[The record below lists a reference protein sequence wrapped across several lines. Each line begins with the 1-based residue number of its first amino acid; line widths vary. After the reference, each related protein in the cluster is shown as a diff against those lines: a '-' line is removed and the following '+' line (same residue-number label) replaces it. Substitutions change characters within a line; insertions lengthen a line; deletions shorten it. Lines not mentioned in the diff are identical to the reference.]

1 MKIIE
6 GYIFKV
12 LALFVLISAVLSFK
26 AERESVA
33 LKDDLIHLS
42 SVQYGL
48 FNLDVWEENL
58 AEIISTEIREFQI
71 DDSNRPELE
80 SRISRILNTAIDFL
94 EEDFNRKSNQSFFGF
109 IQGSVAYVTGLFD
122 HIRKNVP
129 ELTSGII
136 DGLNDTENKERIKIF
151 LIERLNEYRNETFSE
166 TDYTQRDEI
175 LLKHTKSS
183 TRDAQIYLSNRI
195 EDINRKN
202 KLNKT
207 ALMFLAL
214 LVILFNLFNTGIKS
228 RLDFFLLIGIC
239 LIFLSLGLSLPMIEI
254 DARLSELSFTLL
266 DHPILFENQ
275 VLYYRS
281 KSIIQVIS
289 LMIFQPEFKLIL
301 IGIMVL
307 LFSVCF
313 PIVKLV
319 YSGIHV
325 LGRQQM
331 KSSFSH
337 FIIFKSGKWSMADVF
352 LVSIFMAFIGF
363 DKIVSDQINQLEDLS
378 SELHVLT
385 TNNSSLL
392 FGFYVFA
399 AFVILSITM
408 SQRIKN
414 NTAKS

>member
-1 MKIIE
+1 MKVIK
-6 GYIFKV
+6 GYLLKV
-12 LALFVLISAVLSFK
+12 LALCVLIFAVVSFR

-80 SRISRILNTAIDFL
+80 SRISKILYTAISFL
-94 EEDFNRKSNQSFFGF
+94 EEDFDRKSNQSVFGF
-109 IQGSVAYVTGLFD
+109 IKGSIAYVTGIFE

-136 DGLNDTENKERIKIF
+136 DGLNDPENKERIKIF
-151 LIERLNEYRNETFSE
+151 LIEKLNEYRNETFSE

-183 TRDAQIYLSNRI
+183 IVDAQIYLSNCI
-195 EDINRKN
+195 EELNRKN
-202 KLNKT
+202 KLNKS
-207 ALMFLAL
+207 ALMIIAL
-214 LVILFNLFNTGIKS
+214 LIILVNLFNMGIKS

-239 LIFLSLGLSLPMIEI
+239 LIYLALGLSLPMIEI

-301 IGIMVL
+301 IGIMIL

-313 PIVKLV
+313 PILKLV
-319 YSGIHV
+319 YSGLHV
-325 LGRQQM
+325 LGRLQM
-331 KSSFSH
+331 RSSFSH
-337 FIIFKSGKWSMADVF
+337 FIVFKSGKWSMADVF
-352 LVSIFMAFIGF
+352 LVAIFMAFIGF

-378 SELHVLT
+378 PELHVLT

-414 NTAKS
+414 NIAKT

>member
-1 MKIIE
+1 MKVIE
-6 GYIFKV
+6 GYLLKV
-12 LALFVLISAVLSFK
+12 LALCVLIFAVVSFK

-80 SRISRILNTAIDFL
+80 SRISKILYTAISFL
-94 EEDFNRKSNQSFFGF
+94 EEDFDRISSQSVFGF
-109 IQGSVAYVTGLFD
+109 IKGSIAYVTGIFE

-136 DGLNDTENKERIKIF
+136 DGLNDPENKERIKIF
-151 LIERLNEYRNETFSE
+151 LIEKLNEYRNETFSE

-183 TRDAQIYLSNRI
+183 TVDAQIYLSNSI
-195 EDINRKN
+195 EELNRKN
-202 KLNKT
+202 KLNKS
-207 ALMFLAL
+207 ALMIIAL
-214 LVILFNLFNTGIKS
+214 LIILVNLFNMGIKS

-239 LIFLSLGLSLPMIEI
+239 LIYLALGLSLPMIEI

-301 IGIMVL
+301 IGIMIL

-313 PIVKLV
+313 PILKLV
-319 YSGIHV
+319 YSGLHV
-325 LGRQQM
+325 LGRLQM
-331 KSSFSH
+331 RSSFSH
-337 FIIFKSGKWSMADVF
+337 FIVFKSGKWSMADVF
-352 LVSIFMAFIGF
+352 LVAIFMAFIGF

-378 SELHVLT
+378 PELHVLT

-414 NTAKS
+414 NIAKT

>member
-1 MKIIE
+1 MKVIE
-6 GYIFKV
+6 GYLLKV
-12 LALFVLISAVLSFK
+12 LALCVLIFAVVSFK

-80 SRISRILNTAIDFL
+80 SRISKILYTAISFL
-94 EEDFNRKSNQSFFGF
+94 EEDFDRKSSQSVFGF
-109 IQGSVAYVTGLFD
+109 IKGSIAYVTGIFE

-136 DGLNDTENKERIKIF
+136 DGLNDPENKERIKIF
-151 LIERLNEYRNETFSE
+151 LIEKLNEYRNETFSE

-183 TRDAQIYLSNRI
+183 IVDAQIYLSNSI
-195 EDINRKN
+195 EELNRKN
-202 KLNKT
+202 KLNKS
-207 ALMFLAL
+207 ALMIIAL
-214 LVILFNLFNTGIKS
+214 LIILVNLFNMGIKS

-239 LIFLSLGLSLPMIEI
+239 LIYLALGLSLPMIEI

-301 IGIMVL
+301 IGIMIL

-313 PIVKLV
+313 PILKLV
-319 YSGIHV
+319 YSGLHV
-325 LGRQQM
+325 LGRLQM
-331 KSSFSH
+331 RSSFSH
-337 FIIFKSGKWSMADVF
+337 FIVFKSGKWSMADVF
-352 LVSIFMAFIGF
+352 LVAIFMAFIGF

-378 SELHVLT
+378 PELHVLT

-414 NTAKS
+414 NIAKT